1 VIAAVAAEPIPRY
14 LPTQANAQAANA
26 ADRWAPEKGSYEV
39 EALKVLTLDVTEV
52 KAMTAFMPLT
62 SSGTSACPVSS
73 FSRGEPVRPCPK
85 EHAPHGALRG
95 DSRSSPVTAGSL
107 LQEYDKGAGRKSA
120 RTLCGNL
127 EERGPHRGCRAP
139 GRVAQRA

>member
-1 VIAAVAAEPIPRY
+1 
-14 LPTQANAQAANA
+14 
-26 ADRWAPEKGSYEV
+26 
-39 EALKVLTLDVTEV
+39 VLTLDVTEV

-107 LQEYDKGAGRKSA
+107 FQEYDKGSGRK
-120 RTLCGNL
+120 
-127 EERGPHRGCRAP
+127 AP
-139 GRVAQRA
+139 GRYAATSRSADHIVVAELPVASRSVPDPDFLAEADGPLYDWLASRHEAQERLSQP